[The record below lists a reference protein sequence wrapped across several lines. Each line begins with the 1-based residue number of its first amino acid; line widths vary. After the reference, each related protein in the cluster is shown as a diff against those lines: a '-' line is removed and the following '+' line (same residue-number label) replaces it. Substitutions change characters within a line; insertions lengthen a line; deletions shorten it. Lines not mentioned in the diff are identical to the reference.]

1 MKKSMFR
8 VYAALAMT
16 VGAALSP
23 TAAIA
28 QGNSW
33 PGWYFNDGAGT
44 CGWIQCGP
52 NGCVVM
58 DTFPC
63 PREVSGG

>member
-1 MKKSMFR
+1 MKKSIIR
-8 VYAALAMT
+8 VAALAMF

-23 TAAIA
+23 AAAIA
-28 QGNSW
+28 QGNGW
-33 PGWYFNDGAGT
+33 PAYYFNDGAGT

-52 NGCVVM
+52 NGCAIM
-58 DTFPC
+58 DMFPC